1 MTYTTER
8 TAFGF
13 IVVSK
18 RRKHGNKLYFG
29 GIRQGKP
36 QFYSDHLYSR
46 KFKTE
51 ETAQKYAEILNE
63 KARNERGFTQ

>member
-18 RRKHGNKLYFG
+18 RRKQGKRLYFG

-36 QFYSDHLYSR
+36 QFYTDHLYGR
-46 KFKTE
+46 KFQTE
-51 ETAQKYAEILNE
+51 ETARKYAKILN
-63 KARNERGFTQ
+63 NERGFTQ

>member
-1 MTYTTER
+1 MTYTTEK

-18 RRKHGNKLYFG
+18 RRKQGKRLYFG

-36 QFYSDHLYSR
+36 QFYTDHTYSR
-46 KFKTE
+46 HFKTE
-51 ETAQKYAEILNE
+51 ETARKVAENL
-63 KARNERGFTQ
+63 K